1 MRERETEYVYERLPN
16 WQPVQDVKYNK
27 KRLENIFFMYKYLN
41 GDFKLLDHSVIEST
55 PLSSV
60 LALSQTAFGAVSI
73 LGTLMC

>member
-1 MRERETEYVYERLPN
+1 
-16 WQPVQDVKYNK
+16 
-27 KRLENIFFMYKYLN
+27 MYKYLN

-55 PLSSV
+55 PLLSV

>member
-1 MRERETEYVYERLPN
+1 MCMKDCLTGNLYRMLNTI
-16 WQPVQDVKYNK
+16 K

>member
-1 MRERETEYVYERLPN
+1 MLNTI
-16 WQPVQDVKYNK
+16 K
-27 KRLENIFFMYKYLN
+27 KIRKHFFMYKYLN

>member
-1 MRERETEYVYERLPN
+1 MCMKDCLTGNLYRMLNTI
-16 WQPVQDVKYNK
+16 KK
-27 KRLENIFFMYKYLN
+27 KRLENLFFYKYLN

-60 LALSQTAFGAVSI
+60 LALSQTALGAVSI

>member
-1 MRERETEYVYERLPN
+1 
-16 WQPVQDVKYNK
+16 
-27 KRLENIFFMYKYLN
+27 MYKYLN

>member
-1 MRERETEYVYERLPN
+1 MYERLPN

-27 KRLENIFFMYKYLN
+27 KKRLENLFFYKYLN

-60 LALSQTAFGAVSI
+60 LALSQTALGAVSI

>member
-1 MRERETEYVYERLPN
+1 MCMKDCLTGNLYRMLNTI
-16 WQPVQDVKYNK
+16 
-27 KRLENIFFMYKYLN
+27 KRLEKILIFFLYKYLN
-41 GDFKLLDHSVIEST
+41 CDFKLLDHSVIESR

>member
-1 MRERETEYVYERLPN
+1 MCMKDCLTGNLYRMLNTI
-16 WQPVQDVKYNK
+16 K
-27 KRLENIFFMYKYLN
+27 KIRKHFFMYKYLYIKN